1 MTFVQK
7 YYEELFLFSLENAY
21 DDGLI
26 SHDDEFLTYVK
37 SKQDISNFY
46 VMNLSV
52 LADSM
57 EDIYYDM
64 NDVYYSNK
72 VDYAL
77 GSDLDE
83 IGRIIGCTR
92 PAATKAS
99 VELTFTT
106 EVYDTVKTI
115 PSGIQVSTLGGT
127 KYQTIQ
133 SADLP
138 VGAAEINIQAEAVE
152 AGLDSR
158 VLAGTLV
165 KIDSDAIEEII
176 GVTLKTVTNTAGSS
190 GGVNAYTDEEY
201 RELLLD
207 WRKENIRGSKEAY
220 EYFFANYDGINS
232 YKLIPNWNVTGS
244 LKVVLDPGTPYQ
256 LNDVYEK
263 LQATVTQF
271 PEDISMFAPEPLPI
285 DIYAVCNVDIDLIN
299 PYSSVEKEAI
309 KARIIDAIKL
319 YINGDVKNYSG
330 LGIGEDFIPYQLGV
344 FIHEQVPE
352 LKNINFLQYTNSGVV
367 PAEPVTITD
376 EQKGVANDITIE
388 ME

>member
-7 YYEELFLFSLENAY
+7 SYEELFLFSLENAY
-21 DDGLI
+21 QDGLI
-26 SHDDEFLTYVK
+26 SHDDDFLTYVK

-52 LADSM
+52 LSDSL
-57 EDIYYDM
+57 EDAYYDM

-83 IGRIIGCTR
+83 IGRIIGCRR
-92 PAATKAS
+92 PQATKAS

-115 PSGIQVSTLGGT
+115 PEGIIVSTLGGI
-127 KYQTIQ
+127 KYITVQ

-138 VGAAEINIQAEAVE
+138 VGAAEINVQAEAME

-158 VLAGTLV
+158 VLAGALS
-165 KIDSDAIEEII
+165 KIDTNAVDEVI
-176 GVTLKTVTNTAGSS
+176 GITLKTVTNAKGSS
-190 GGVNAYTDEEY
+190 GGVDTYNDEEY
-201 RELLLD
+201 RELLLA

-220 EYFFANYDGINS
+220 EYFFANYEGINS
-232 YKLIPNWNVTGS
+232 YKLIPNWNVTGT

-263 LQATVTQF
+263 LQTTVTQF
-271 PEDISMFAPEPLPI
+271 PEDITMFAPEPLPI

-319 YINGDVKNYSG
+319 YIDGDVKNYSG

-344 FIHEQVPE
+344 FIHSLVPE

-367 PAEPVTITD
+367 QAEPITITD

>member
-52 LADSM
+52 LADSI
-57 EDIYYDM
+57 EDVYYDM
-64 NDVYYSNK
+64 NDIYYSNK

-83 IGRIIGCTR
+83 IGRIVGCTR

-115 PSGIQVSTLGGT
+115 PEGIIVSTLGGT
-127 KYQTIQ
+127 KYITVQ
-133 SADLP
+133 SVDLP
-138 VGAAEINIQAEAVE
+138 VGTAEINIQAEAVE
-152 AGLDSR
+152 AGIDSR

-165 KIDSDAIEEII
+165 KIDTNAVEEII
-176 GVTLKTVTNTAGSS
+176 GVTLKTVTNPAGSS
-190 GGVNAYTDEEY
+190 GGVDEYTDEEY
-201 RELLLD
+201 RELILD

-244 LKVVLDPGTPYQ
+244 LKVVVDPGTPYQ

-309 KARIIDAIKL
+309 KSRIIDAIKL
-319 YINGDVKNYSG
+319 YINGDVENYSG